1 MIVDENLNDCSEEF
15 INDLEDTI
23 NVLRKDKRTLTAC
36 CVVFMILYIAFCIAA
51 AISSKT
57 ASNQDKLLHDL
68 NTQLERDESILSLEY
83 SIGYWFI
90 NQPEQINDSILYK
103 FLVDNNAWY
112 PDILL
117 KQAKI
122 ESGNYS
128 SNIYLNTNNLY
139 GMKKVGKRQTTQLN
153 NTYKGYGCYN
163 NWCLSVLDRM
173 LWDMFMFNNTKP
185 SKEEY
190 LKAMSIYAEDNNYTK
205 KIK

>member
-1 MIVDENLNDCSEEF
+1 MIVDKDLND
-15 INDLEDTI
+15 
-23 NVLRKDKRTLTAC
+23 
-36 CVVFMILYIAFCIAA
+36 
-51 AISSKT
+51 ISSSCIQKLKT
-57 ASNQDKLLHDL
+57 RFKEACEIICMLLGVILILAALFTNSLIERHRL
-68 NTQLERDESILSLEY
+68 NKENETLKEQLLKDETELSLEH

-90 NQPEQINDSILYK
+90 NTPKDVNDSILYK
-103 FLVDNNAWY
+103 FLVDNNAWF

-122 ESGNYS
+122 ESSNYS
-128 SNIYLNTNNLY
+128 SDVYLNTNNLY

-173 LWDMFMFNNTKP
+173 LWDIFIFDNIKP

-190 LKAMSIYAEDNNYTK
+190 LKAMSMYAEDTNYIK
-205 KIK
+205 KIR

>member
-1 MIVDENLNDCSEEF
+1 MIVDKDLND
-15 INDLEDTI
+15 
-23 NVLRKDKRTLTAC
+23 
-36 CVVFMILYIAFCIAA
+36 
-51 AISSKT
+51 ISSSCIQKLETRFNEAFAVICILFGGILILATLFT
-57 ASNQDKLLHDL
+57 ASVIEQHRLNKENELLKE
-68 NTQLERDESILSLEY
+68 QLLKDETELSLEH

-90 NQPEQINDSILYK
+90 NTPKDINDSILYK
-103 FLVDNNAWY
+103 FLVDNNAWF

-122 ESGNYS
+122 ESSNYS
-128 SNIYLNTNNLY
+128 SDVYLNANNLY

-173 LWDMFMFNNTKP
+173 LWDIFIFNNVKP

-190 LKAMSIYAEDNNYTK
+190 LKAISIYAEDTNYIK
-205 KIK
+205 KIR